1 MKAQLNLV
9 FLFLA
14 LSLSA
19 QKEYANWKFGWYAG
33 LNFLTNPP
41 TITSGS
47 TSCAPATATQSDSL
61 GNLLFYT
68 QLSFGA
74 GNDLVLFNKNNDT
87 LANGGYLIGSM
98 VSQAVIIVPRNT
110 TQYYVIANEGEHYA
124 LPFPFPPMTYYSI
137 VDMSLA
143 SGSGSVVV
151 KNVPLSHSGTALVGK
166 MAVTRHCNGKDYWL
180 LMHGGGQPGNNL
192 YYSYLITAAGISTVP
207 VITSIG
213 AIQPQGMMPS
223 FPYYL
228 GQHKFSPNGRKLA
241 ATMPNSTVELYDFN
255 TATGHLSNV
264 IRLDSLLAPSSPS
277 ISPFDEQSARG
288 LEFSPD
294 GSKLY
299 VSYINKHP
307 HLCQFDLS
315 LANPA
320 LIKSSKTII
329 KPDTITSQTYMYPPQ
344 LAYDGKIYVVS
355 SDTSFPNHLHSINS
369 PNLAGAACGFNPGA
383 IYFGP
388 SPFPAPGKNLANT
401 ITSFFE
407 QKPVLPPITASIVCG
422 TVQFSAPVL
431 SAMAGYSVVSY
442 SWNFNDVLSA
452 TNTSTLNNPTHQFSA
467 NGSYTIKL
475 ALNYHPCGTD
485 TLKQVIN
492 ITGLPEISISGKTTI
507 CKGESTVLSFSGAS
521 AYTIN
526 TTALAQ
532 TTAQVQPTITTV
544 YTVTAKDNS
553 SGCSSLKTLTVN
565 VLPCV
570 GLSENTLSGGL
581 KLFPNPNS
589 GVFTFETP
597 EACEIK
603 IHNSLGQEVYRASIT
618 AGASTIDISREA
630 KGIYLLDWSN
640 KVSKGQFKIVLE

>member
-9 FLFLA
+9 FLLLA

-33 LNFLTNPP
+33 LNFLNNPP
-41 TITSGS
+41 TVTSGS
-47 TSCAPATATQSDSL
+47 TSCAAATATQSDSL

-98 VSQAVIIVPRNT
+98 VSQPVIIVPRNP
-110 TQYYVIANEGEHYA
+110 TQYYVIANDADHYQ

-143 SGSGSVVV
+143 SGSGSVVA
-151 KNVPLSHSGTALVGK
+151 KNIPMSNPGTPFVNK
-166 MAVTRHCNGKDYWL
+166 MTVTRHCNGKDFWL

-192 YYSYLITAAGISTVP
+192 YYSYLVTAVGINTVP

-213 AIQPQGMMPS
+213 AIQPQGEMPA
-223 FPYYL
+223 FPFYR
-228 GQHKFSPNGRKLA
+228 GQHKFSPNGRKVA

-255 TATGHLSNV
+255 TATGQLSNM
-264 IRLDSLLAPSSPS
+264 IRLDSLFAPSSPS
-277 ISPFDEQSARG
+277 VSPFDEQSVRG

-320 LIKSSKTII
+320 LIKASKTII
-329 KPDTITSQTYMYPPQ
+329 IPDTITSSAYMYPPQ

-355 SDTSFPNHLHSINS
+355 VDTNFPNHLHSINS

-383 IYFGP
+383 IYFG
-388 SPFPAPGKNLANT
+388 SSLFPAPGKNLATT

-452 TNTSTLNNPTHQFSA
+452 TNTSTLKNPTHQFSA
-467 NGSYTIKL
+467 NGTYTVKL

-492 ITGLPEISISGKTTI
+492 ISGLPEISISGKTTI

-526 TTALAQ
+526 
-532 TTAQVQPTITTV
+532 
-544 YTVTAKDNS
+544 
-553 SGCSSLKTLTVN
+553 
-565 VLPCV
+565 
-570 GLSENTLSGGL
+570 
-581 KLFPNPNS
+581 
-589 GVFTFETP
+589 
-597 EACEIK
+597 
-603 IHNSLGQEVYRASIT
+603 
-618 AGASTIDISREA
+618 
-630 KGIYLLDWSN
+630 
-640 KVSKGQFKIVLE
+640 